1 MPAPPPHDEEYTRRF
16 RSLYAFFKVQ
26 GVPEDDCPD
35 LVQETFLRIQKE
47 GQDPLQV
54 TPSYLWNTAR
64 SVLLDYWRR
73 QRRRIPTAAPYTL
86 DQETGE
92 EVPVPVPDPAP
103 LPDDVIIQKQKL
115 QQALQ
120 QLTDKER
127 TVVWLRL
134 AEGLSAQEV
143 AEVLKITANN
153 VDQILFRAR
162 NKLQKL
168 LLEQTEDASSSKR
181 SRAQGV

>member
-1 MPAPPPHDEEYTRRF
+1 MSAPPPHDEEYRRRF

-26 GVPEDDCPD
+26 GVPEHVCPD
-35 LVQETFLRIQKE
+35 LAQDTFVRIQKA
-47 GQDPLQV
+47 GRDPVQV
-54 TPSYLWNTAR
+54 TPSYLWRAAR
-64 SVLLDYWRR
+64 SVLLDYWRNP
-73 QRRRIPTAAPYTL
+73 QRRIPTATPYTL
-86 DQETGE
+86 HQETGE
-92 EVPVPVPDPAP
+92 EVPVEVPDPAP
-103 LPDDVIIQKQKL
+103 SPDDVIILKEKL
-115 QQALQ
+115 QKALH

-143 AEVLKITANN
+143 ADVLGITANN
-153 VDQILFRAR
+153 VDQILFRAKD
-162 NKLQKL
+162 KLQKL